1 MPERVGGWRATQG
14 AMLRRA
20 DPRWEWL
27 QALGAGVAPSMST
40 WRSLRAMGGQSL
52 PPVHPAPWL
61 SCDGVMVQGHSL
73 LAWGEVM
80 CPRSRGHCPQSRDGA
95 AGSRLPAQRRARRA
109 RGTPHPSCLGYFG
122 LCVPCQLSA
131 GIADRELSDGK

>member
-1 MPERVGGWRATQG
+1 MCAGESWGRMACDSGSHAPP
-14 AMLRRA
+14 RA
-20 DPRWEWL
+20 DPRGEWL
-27 QALGAGVAPSMST
+27 QALGAGAAPSLST
-40 WRSLRAMGGQSL
+40 WRSPRAKGGQSL
-52 PPVHPAPWL
+52 PPMRPAPWL

-95 AGSRLPAQRRARRA
+95 AGVLTSSPALC

-122 LCVPCQLSA
+122 LCLPCQLSA
-131 GIADRELSDGK
+131 GRAGRELSGGK